1 MGLYRQRRMEKGETV
16 KKIGTL
22 RESLKI
28 LGTWYWNS
36 VLVADNV
43 AEKEQVDKEYDILF
57 REMVRSKK

>member
-1 MGLYRQRRMEKGETV
+1 MDLYRQRRMEKGETV